1 MRRRLFAA
9 GALIALVALGVQ
21 VGAAASQAITSSG
34 LGAASTS
41 VPRCTTAGLGII
53 QNLTAS
59 TVASVTVSGLPAG
72 CGGATLQVAVNNG
85 TSSTSGSAAVPGAG
99 GSVTVTMAVPPA
111 VSATEQIDLLLVG
124 P

>member
-1 MRRRLFAA
+1 MRRRL
-9 GALIALVALGVQ
+9 LALGAVIAIAVLGLQ
-21 VGAAASQAITSSG
+21 VGAAASQAITSTG
-34 LGAASTS
+34 LGAAKTA
-41 VPRCTTAGLGII
+41 VPRCTTTGLGVI

-72 CGGATLQVAVNNG
+72 CGGATVQVAVNNG
-85 TSSTSGSAAVPGAG
+85 TASSSGSAAVPGAG